1 MASDLI
7 INVTEADFQAHVL
20 DSDQPVL
27 VDFWAT
33 WCAPCKALAP
43 KIADVAGAFEGRAR
57 VVKLDI
63 DKNRKIAM
71 NYNVRSI
78 PTPIVFKNG
87 EAVGSA
93 VGNVDKD
100 KIEQMLTE
108 AL

>member
-7 INVTEADFQAHVL
+7 NNVTEADFQAQVL

-43 KIADVAGAFEGRAR
+43 KIEAVAGDFDGRAK

-78 PTPIVFKNG
+78 PTLIVFKNG
-87 EAVGSA
+87 EAVGHA
-93 VGNVDKD
+93 VGNVDQG
-100 KIEQMLTE
+100 KIAELLDN

>member
-7 INVTEADFQAHVL
+7 NNVTEADFQAQVL

-43 KIADVAGAFEGRAR
+43 KIAAVAGDFDGRAK

-78 PTPIVFKNG
+78 PTLIVFKNG
-87 EAVGSA
+87 EAVGHA
-93 VGNVDKD
+93 VGNVDQG
-100 KIEQMLTE
+100 KIAELLDN

>member
-7 INVTEADFQAHVL
+7 INVTEADFKAQVL

-43 KIADVAGAFEGRAR
+43 KIADVAGDFDGRAR

-78 PTPIVFKNG
+78 PTLIVFKNG

-93 VGNVDKD
+93 VGNVDKA
-100 KIEQMLTE
+100 KIAQLLSE

>member
-7 INVTEADFQAHVL
+7 TNVTESDFQAEVL
-20 DSDQPVL
+20 NSDVPVL

-43 KIADVAGAFEGRAR
+43 KIAAVAEDYKGQAR

-78 PTPIVFKNG
+78 PTLIVFKNG
-87 EAVGSA
+87 EAVGHA
-93 VGNVDKD
+93 VGNVDQG
-100 KIEQMLTE
+100 KIA
-108 AL
+108 ALIADAV